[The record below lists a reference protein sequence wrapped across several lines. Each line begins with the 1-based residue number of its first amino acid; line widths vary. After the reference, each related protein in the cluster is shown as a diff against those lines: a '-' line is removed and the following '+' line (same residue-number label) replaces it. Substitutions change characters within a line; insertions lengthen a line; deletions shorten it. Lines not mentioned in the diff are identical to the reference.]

1 MNDLQPAID
10 FLKRR
15 KHQIEVAIQALERVE
30 RSHGSSIVN
39 PPAAGANPIKE
50 PSGSGGIVSG
60 GLVFC
65 RPVDETPKHPV
76 PQFNSDQHQD
86 DVEFGERSYKQAREE
101 LAGTLPAKPD
111 EN

>member
-30 RSHGSSIVN
+30 RSHGNSIVN
-39 PPAAGANPIKE
+39 PPAAGARPIKE
-50 PSGSGGIVSG
+50 PSGSGGIVSVG
-60 GLVFC
+60 
-65 RPVDETPKHPV
+65 PKHPV
-76 PQFNSDQHQD
+76 HQFNSDQHQD
-86 DVEFGERSYKQAREE
+86 DVEFGERSYRQAREE